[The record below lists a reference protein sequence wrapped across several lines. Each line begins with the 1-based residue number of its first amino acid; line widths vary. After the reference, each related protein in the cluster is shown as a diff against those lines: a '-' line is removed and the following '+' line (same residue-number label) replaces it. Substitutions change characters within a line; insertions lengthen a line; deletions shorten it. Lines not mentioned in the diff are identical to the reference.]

1 MLFVFK
7 VTFSGAVKMACSRV
21 KIRFRPGSQ
30 EGTTT
35 QGEGLPD
42 QRFYL
47 ILLNKAVNDSSL
59 RVVQL
64 NQGLYQLMFM

>member
-1 MLFVFK
+1 MLGVCK
-7 VTFSGAVKMACSRV
+7 VAFSGVVKMACSRV
-21 KIRFRPGSQ
+21 EIRFRPGSQ
-30 EGTTT
+30 EGTAT

-47 ILLNKAVNDSSL
+47 YLLIYAVNDSSL

-64 NQGLYQLMFM
+64 NRDCIN